1 MNFIIVFSA
10 IALLSNQGACQN
22 GKWMPSLLT
31 ALEEALLS
39 ETDNFINL
47 QTLYYPPQ
55 YIQTDTLSIA
65 VRHKECDFT
74 VKKVNRILVDKPA
87 LTECHCRNC
96 TDCYCLNSSQVFY
109 LSETAANSNSYY
121 RLKNYINSDD
131 VIEYIKFVDTASFLL
146 FNLLTHSQLNQ
157 TSNGYRTKNVHIILH
172 IEELEE
178 MPTQADLISNLKTL
192 FMWVSTAYCSCMPS
206 NFMVHTNHIMHPT
219 DCLNCTVNLCVWHS
233 RVSYGSRYNV
243 ALKTLICKICK
254 QLAKG
259 THM

>member
-1 MNFIIVFSA
+1 MSLIIA
-10 IALLSNQGACQN
+10 IVLLSNQQLGACQN

-47 QTLYYPPQ
+47 QDLYYPSQ
-55 YIQTDTLSIA
+55 YIQTDTLSITL
-65 VRHKECDFT
+65 RHSLSECDFT
-74 VKKVNRILVDKPA
+74 VKKVNRNFVDKPA

-96 TDCYCLNSSQVFY
+96 PNCYCLNSSLVFY
-109 LSETAANSNSYY
+109 LSETAANFDSYY

-131 VIEYIKFVDTASFLL
+131 VIEYIKFVDTASFIL

-157 TSNGYRTKNVHIILH
+157 TSSGYATNSVHIILH

-192 FMWVSTAYCSCMPS
+192 LMWVS
-206 NFMVHTNHIMHPT
+206 H
-219 DCLNCTVNLCVWHS
+219 
-233 RVSYGSRYNV
+233 RV
-243 ALKTLICKICK
+243 
-254 QLAKG
+254 
-259 THM
+259 